1 MSCVT
6 TTTATN
12 EEWQKKRKI
21 RCDTFSLLSLSLP
34 LDRWNTAFVIILLL
48 LKLLFCR
55 MIEASGGPVLFCFI
69 LHCCSFIAY
78 SRELERTHTHIHTI
92 ILILIE
98 NERQSI
104 MNDSIFSVG
113 YYSTQYVCV
122 FLYKFRIVWLWDK
135 LLHGY
140 IIPCGLLSCAFLQK
154 FF

>member
-1 MSCVT
+1 MCHACRVLRRQRRQT
-6 TTTATN
+6 KNGKRREKFDATL
-12 EEWQKKRKI
+12 
-21 RCDTFSLLSLSLP
+21 FLFSLSLP

-92 ILILIE
+92 LLILIE

-113 YYSTQYVCV
+113 YYSTQYVC
-122 FLYKFRIVWLWDK
+122 FCIKFAL
-135 LLHGY
+135 
-140 IIPCGLLSCAFLQK
+140 CGFGTNCYMDT
-154 FF
+154 